1 MSYKL
6 IIKGEPS
13 DTLPEKGWIHPCI
26 ICNMPTS
33 RMFFYY
39 YIYKVYS
46 CYFCKDCLKENEN
59 INLYSHEILLKVYK

>member
-26 ICNMPTS
+26 ICNIPTA
-33 RMFFYY
+33 REFYYY
-39 YIYKVYS
+39 YIYKVYR
-46 CYFCKDCLKENEN
+46 CYFCKDCLKDGNY
-59 INLYSHEILLKVYK
+59 INLYYKEILLKVYK